1 MAAPPPPRIVTVG
14 RQPVID
20 YLTKDY
26 AGFRQAMLDQIP
38 LRLPAWKDRSES
50 DFGVVLIE
58 LFAYVADILSYYQ
71 DRVANEAYLATKEL
85 GPDKFEIVVPSV
97 SILAEPPV
105 TVVDKNVDK
114 KGTRKVAE
122 EYLSFLYSPEGQEIA
137 GKHFYRP
144 RDPKVAEK
152 YKAQFSPVKLFTI
165 DEVFGGWSKAQKTHF
180 DDGGVFDQI
189 YGSKS

>member
-71 DRVANEAYLATKEL
+71 DRVANEAYLATATQRRSL
-85 GPDKFEIVVPSV
+85 TRPGGS
-97 SILAEPPV
+97 LARIQDEASARPATSSAAAHRNPV
-105 TVVDKNVDK
+105 REESHACM
-114 KGTRKVAE
+114 GTR
-122 EYLSFLYSPEGQEIA
+122 PIA
-137 GKHFYRP
+137 QPCLDKPPRP
-144 RDPKVAEK
+144 REARRSMSRSALYTGSMNVPAVSAAATFVCAEIL
-152 YKAQFSPVKLFTI
+152 V
-165 DEVFGGWSKAQKTHF
+165 
-180 DDGGVFDQI
+180 
-189 YGSKS
+189 